1 MSKFMKSTNT
11 RKKMERKM
19 PNLLFSVIL
28 LFVVGICWFCALFPS
43 TKIIEPTETGPDYF
57 HYHE

>member
-1 MSKFMKSTNT
+1 MKSTNT